1 MQPAAQPELT
11 QNQSEEQADDW
22 AQFINMD
29 AEADED
35 GQPQEQDHQDD
46 KAGVRHQQVNVHTD
60 IGNLWHVH
68 NGMQKM
74 LVAKTCQS
82 VDSPVVMPRLVLPSA
97 CLPPIMSTCWHDI
110 IVAPASAAMLSCCI
124 AIAPDCCHG
133 LRLSVAVQACYIAAS
148 MTEINNIIVIAE
160 WGRRSC

>member
-11 QNQSEEQADDW
+11 QHQSEEQADDW

-35 GQPQEQDHQDD
+35 GQPQEQDQDD
-46 KAGVRHQQVNVHTD
+46 KDGVRHQQVIVHAD
-60 IGNLWHVH
+60 IGKPLARSQWRAENACGEGLSFC
-68 NGMQKM
+68 G
-74 LVAKTCQS
+74 LTCNHA
-82 VDSPVVMPRLVLPSA
+82 LVLPSA
-97 CLPPIMSTCWHDI
+97 CLPPIVSTCWHDI
-110 IVAPASAAMLSCCI
+110 LVAPASAAMLSCCT

-133 LRLSVAVQACYIAAS
+133 LRLSVAVQACYIVAS

-160 WGRRSC
+160 WGRTSC